1 MHYEKRLEAYEK
13 QGKMD
18 EHARRRI
25 KLKAFLDK
33 HVYLR
38 DALTSYAYEH
48 ASSGLDEADK
58 EALYIAQAIMP
69 ALIKEGLEPA
79 SEEEYLQA
87 VLDFKNKE
95 DA

>member
-1 MHYEKRLEAYEK
+1 MHYEKRLEAYQK
-13 QGKMD
+13 QDKMD
-18 EHARRRI
+18 EHTRRRI
-25 KLKAFLDK
+25 QLKAFLDK
-33 HVYLR
+33 HVFLR

-48 ASSGLDEADK
+48 ACHGLDEADK

-87 VLDFKNKE
+87 VLGYE
-95 DA
+95 GEG